1 MKQTIVRRAM
11 REELARVNALREE
24 VNALHAAGRPDIFR
38 ADFCEALREHVYEKF
53 DSADADVIVALCG
66 GTVAGFAI
74 VEYIARP
81 ASPYNRA
88 RRYYHIEEIGVDAA
102 FRRRGVGR
110 ALTDFFRAEAERLGF
125 DRMELDVWE
134 FNADALAFYDA
145 VGFTC
150 YRRFL
155 ELPVASCA
163 RSRAECDPE
172 PHAAA
177 ENPHKT
183 ARCD

>member
-1 MKQTIVRRAM
+1 MKQTIVRRAK

-24 VNALHAAGRPDIFR
+24 VSALHAAGRPDIFR
-38 ADFCEALREHVYEKF
+38 ADFSEALREHVYEKF

-74 VEYIARP
+74 EEYIVRP
-81 ASPYNRA
+81 ASPNTRP

-110 ALTDFFRAEAERLGF
+110 ALADFFRAEAERLGF

-145 VGFTC
+145 VGFAC

-172 PHAAA
+172 PRAAA

>member
-24 VNALHAAGRPDIFR
+24 VSALHAAGRPDIFR
-38 ADFCEALREHVYEKF
+38 ADFCEALREHVCEKF

-74 VEYIARP
+74 VEYIVRP

-163 RSRAECDPE
+163 RSGAECDPE